1 MVSHGLL
8 SCEEFFY
15 FVYPILL
22 FTNRWSKYAKLALGI
37 TLGALQVAMATHLIH
52 RYSITK
58 DPNWFIAGMVAFNPA
73 SRLIEFAI
81 GIVTAEIF
89 MAKGTPAWMRGV
101 CGTLVRAVILIYIV
115 SSMYLS
121 NPIFLTISIGY
132 PAALW
137 LGNILT
143 APAFALLILSFTD
156 RGAGVVK
163 ALSNKFLVLL
173 GEISF
178 SIYMTHQIIHYNMTY
193 NLHITQRVPVYVS
206 YPMFWGTILIT
217 SYLCWR
223 LIERPARSGVVK
235 FWKRSATFAQW
246 KLRVV
251 DLPFPY
257 TVILLAASLSFIVA
271 GYVEQA
277 RMAGMA
283 K

>member
-1 MVSHGLL
+1 
-8 SCEEFFY
+8 
-15 FVYPILL
+15 
-22 FTNRWSKYAKLALGI
+22 
-37 TLGALQVAMATHLIH
+37 
-52 RYSITK
+52 
-58 DPNWFIAGMVAFNPA
+58 
-73 SRLIEFAI
+73 
-81 GIVTAEIF
+81 
-89 MAKGTPAWMRGV
+89 
-101 CGTLVRAVILIYIV
+101 
-115 SSMYLS
+115 
-121 NPIFLTISIGY
+121 
-132 PAALW
+132 
-137 LGNILT
+137 
-143 APAFALLILSFTD
+143 
-156 RGAGVVK
+156 
-163 ALSNKFLVLL
+163 
-173 GEISF
+173 
-178 SIYMTHQIIHYNMTY
+178 MTHQIIHYNMTY